1 MTYNYLVTF
10 LLLNSGVLKE
20 LSTRRKMKIQSEFRR
35 KIIFISILIIINL
48 PIGYEFVSE
57 QRAVDFGLISTL
69 NSEPLNDLN
78 AANNQVLI
86 QSVPMHYQINNYYCG
101 PAALEMILD
110 YYGPDIPQD
119 EIAEVARTY
128 EPNSGTFCDDMR
140 RAGHFSNI
148 SLSRG
153 LELSGSLTGY
163 TLRRIGY
170 ASFETNLN
178 NITCLR
184 ELIDLGYPILIIT
197 WSGWEHVSK
206 HFRVV
211 TGYNHQN
218 GIIQNFI
225 LNDPWIGPNYVM
237 DVNTF
242 IDLWSAHANWSLFAC
257 PWNIQ
262 LTYPSTVGI
271 NSNFTVTTSIQY
283 PCPIYFNPLD
293 YPATDSRIKI
303 KLPNG
308 LSLNSYENE
317 TKSLDGGFMH
327 ARDNVTIQW
336 NITAGSTNVEGF
348 ISIEAFGKISG
359 SVASHGKMLQYS
371 YVDKIG
377 VEVQVPI
384 SVTGGFPTEIVIIVS
399 IVSVGTAGSVIG
411 VLLIRRK
418 RIRKLN

>member
-1 MTYNYLVTF
+1 MGF
-10 LLLNSGVLKE
+10 K
-20 LSTRRKMKIQSEFRR
+20 FA
-35 KIIFISILIIINL
+35 
-48 PIGYEFVSE
+48 SE
-57 QRAVDFGLISTL
+57 QKAVYSGLISTF
-69 NSEPLNDLN
+69 NTEPLNDLN
-78 AANNQVLI
+78 TANNQVLI

-110 YYGPDIPQD
+110 FYGPDIHQD

-128 EPNSGTFCDDMR
+128 EPSSGTFCDDMR
-140 RAGHFSNI
+140 RAGHFSNK

-153 LELSGSLTGY
+153 LELPGSLTGY

-170 ASFETNLN
+170 ASFEANLN

-197 WSGWEHVSK
+197 WSSDTYDST

-218 GIIQNFI
+218 GIIQSFI

-237 DVNTF
+237 DVNVF
-242 IDLWSAHANWSLFAC
+242 IDLWSSHSNWSLFVC
-257 PWNIQ
+257 PWNIR
-262 LTYPSTVGI
+262 LTYPSTVEM
-271 NSNFTVTTSIQY
+271 NSNFTVTASIQY
-283 PCPIYFNPLD
+283 PCPIYFDPLD

-303 KLPNG
+303 VLPNG
-308 LSLNSYENE
+308 LSLAPYENE
-317 TKSLDGGFMH
+317 TKPLDGGFMQP
-327 ARDNVTIQW
+327 RDNVTVQW
-336 NITAGSTNVEGF
+336 NITAGSTNLEGS

-359 SVASHGKMLQYS
+359 SVASHNIMLQYS

-399 IVSVGTAGSVIG
+399 IVSVGTAGSAIG